1 MKKIILLYIL
11 IFTTIFPSDDIGGYK
26 AFIQA
31 KNHYLNGNFDQAKI
45 EFENF
50 IEIYSDS
57 KLVDSHYPDYYIAM
71 NYYEIGELKN
81 ALKYLDSSIYTP
93 KYLKFPGFKKSN
105 YFEFKRGFYLGEI
118 YSRLG
123 YSTNAQYQYL
133 TLIKDYYSPDLEPL
147 EKKTLN
153 ILASKD
159 PYYSYILEI
168 KYKNN
173 YKNINKLKD
182 DDLKMIG
189 HYLYS
194 KGLFLEFYKAY
205 KESINSSPNN
215 KEIVIDT
222 LNILE
227 ETNQYDLM
235 IELIENQFSS
245 GNTDSDYYYF
255 WGNALKKSSKPLE
268 AIEKYKLVDRSP
280 YLERSIY
287 SIGRTYFILENYEK
301 AILWSK
307 KLNNDKAHEL
317 LTRSYFKSSQID
329 LFKESAIKY
338 IQAYPN
344 SNLAAYYRNMLYS
357 ESKNPNYLT
366 WIIKHNLNSYYYQ
379 VAFNITKTTR
389 VLEEYPINYKRR
401 VYKDSLAVLN
411 QLAELG
417 EPQLLIIESDI
428 LNFPED
434 KVFETFIK
442 TSYLEKI
449 KLYDFAMK
457 SSISAEEEFSKYSN
471 LYPYL
476 YPRYYDDLV
485 KEYSKRY
492 DVEETLIFSLIKE
505 GSKFDSNLIFKSTF
519 FGLMQLDL
527 KTARLYDPNIT
538 TKNLLDPEVNISIGV
553 RHLEYLLSNFDDN
566 ISLTIASFHDGKEL
580 ISNWKLDKNGDIDVE
595 QIPYPDSQEFIKR
608 VITNYYKYKSL
619 YKD

>member
-1 MKKIILLYIL
+1 MKKIILLYIF
-11 IFTTIFPSDDIGGYK
+11 IFTTLFPSDNIGGYR

-50 IEIYSDS
+50 VEVYKDS
-57 KLVDSHYPDYYIAM
+57 KLVNSHYPDYYIAM
-71 NYYEIGELKN
+71 NYYEIGEMKN
-81 ALKYLDSSIYTP
+81 ALKYLESSIYTP
-93 KYLKFPGFKKSN
+93 KYLKFLEFKKSN

-123 YSTNAQYQYL
+123 YFTNAHYQYL
-133 TLIKDYYSPDLEPL
+133 TLIKDYYDPDLEPL
-147 EKKTLN
+147 EKKALN

-159 PYYSYILEI
+159 PYYNYILEI

-173 YKNINKLKD
+173 YKNIDKLKN

-194 KGLFLEFYKAY
+194 KGLFLEFYKSY
-205 KESINSSPNN
+205 KNSINSSSNN
-215 KEIVIDT
+215 KEIVVGT

-227 ETNQYDLM
+227 EANQYDLM
-235 IELIENQFSS
+235 IELIKNQFSS

-255 WGNALKKSSKPLE
+255 WGNALKKSNKPLE
-268 AIEKYKLVDRSP
+268 AIEKYKLVDKSP

-287 SIGRTYFILENYEK
+287 SIGRIYFILENYEE

-317 LTRSYFKSSQID
+317 LTRSYFNSSQMD

-338 IQAYPN
+338 IQSYPN
-344 SNLAAYYRNMLYS
+344 SNLAGYYRNMLYN
-357 ESKNPNYLT
+357 ESKNPNYLN

-389 VLEEYPINYKRR
+389 VLEEYPLDYKKRF
-401 VYKDSLAVLN
+401 YTDSLSILD

-417 EPQLLIIESDI
+417 DPQLLIIESDT
-428 LNFPED
+428 LNFSKD

-449 KLYDFAMK
+449 KLYDLAMK
-457 SSISAEEEFSKYSN
+457 SSLSAEEEFSKYSN

-476 YPRYYDDLV
+476 YPRYYGDLV
-485 KEYSKRY
+485 KKYSKKY
-492 DVEETLIFSLIKE
+492 DVEESLIFSLIKE
-505 GSKFDSNLIFKSTF
+505 GSKFDSNLIFKSTY

-527 KTARLYDPNIT
+527 KTAKLYDPDIT
-538 TKNLLDPEVNISIGV
+538 TKKLLDPEVNISIGV
-553 RHLEYLLSNFDDN
+553 RHLEYLLSNSDDN
-566 ISLTIASFHDGKEL
+566 ISLTIAGFHDGEKL

-595 QIPYPDSQEFIKR
+595 QIPYSDSQRFIKR